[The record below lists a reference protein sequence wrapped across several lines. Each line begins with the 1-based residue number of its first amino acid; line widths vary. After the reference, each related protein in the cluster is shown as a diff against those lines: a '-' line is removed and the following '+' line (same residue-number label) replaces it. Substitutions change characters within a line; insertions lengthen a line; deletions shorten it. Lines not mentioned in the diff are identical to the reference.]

1 MRPRRSPGRAASRGR
16 AQRSRRSVGLVV
28 LLTATTAGC
37 SGHGSPPAGRPTV
50 TACGTAK
57 TAADVP
63 VKVLVAKGHLACGAA
78 RAVVLAYAKA
88 IRSGQAPGNGGGGPV
103 SIKGWTCQGF
113 TTPVVL
119 KTGKAAKCHAP
130 ATSRSSRSCRRRPR
144 RHRRVGIVVG
154 PPQDAGRAS
163 RRRRGSGPPRVG

>member
-1 MRPRRSPGRAASRGR
+1 MHPRRSRGRAASRVR
-16 AQRSRRSVGLVV
+16 ATIRRSLWLVV
-28 LLTATTAGC
+28 LLTAATAGC
-37 SGHGSPPAGRPTV
+37 SGQGSQPASGAKI

-78 RAVVLAYAKA
+78 RAVVLAYARA

-113 TTPVVL
+113 ATPVVL
-119 KTGKAAKCHAP
+119 KTGRAAKCQHDDVEILEILPPPPAP
-130 ATSRSSRSCRRRPR
+130 SASS
-144 RHRRVGIVVG
+144 
-154 PPQDAGRAS
+154 
-163 RRRRGSGPPRVG
+163 